1 MAYLGVFELGSLVRA
16 LAPTS
21 NALIAGRAVA
31 GFGASGVFA
40 GGFVLLTTIIPLHK
54 RAIWT
59 GTMSS
64 TFAIASIV
72 GPVIAGAFT
81 EHITWRWCFYLN
93 LSIGG
98 FAAVLIL
105 FLFRIKGAATE
116 KARLLEKIKG
126 LDGLGFVLFAGSIT
140 MLLLALQFGGT
151 AYAWKSSV
159 VIGLFVGFGV
169 TMLAFIPWQL
179 HLQDTALIPP
189 KLFKNRNASLI
200 FSSSIFVNGPFQT
213 IVYWLPIWFQAVL
226 GVNPEASGIR
236 YLPTVISD
244 ALASMIGAGIVMQL
258 GIWNPFLLFAEVMVC
273 IGGGLLTTIHPG
285 ISDGHWIGY
294 QIFGGIGYSLA
305 SNLVGPIR
313 DLLWT
318 PSNLLFSHRLISAC
332 KHLFH
337 KTLSQSEQ
345 QRCCS
350 ASRPVAPSSYL
361 LVKPFST
368 VAYPQIFLRSS
379 RQILLAK
386 SCLSAQIT

>member
-1 MAYLGVFELGSLVRA
+1 MAYLGVFELGSLVCA

-81 EHITWRWCFYLN
+81 QNVTWRWCFYLN
-93 LSIGG
+93 LPIGG

-105 FLFRIKGAATE
+105 FLFRIKGVATE
-116 KARLLEKIKG
+116 KVPLFEKLKG
-126 LDGLGFVLFAGSIT
+126 LDGVGFVLFAGSIT
-140 MLLLALQFGGT
+140 MLLLALQLGGT
-151 AYAWKSSV
+151 TYAWDSSV
-159 VIGLFVGFGV
+159 VIGLFVGFGL

-179 HLQDTALIPP
+179 YLQDTALIPP
-189 KLFKNRNASLI
+189 RLFRNRNASLI
-200 FSSSIFVNGPFQT
+200 FSSSLFVNGPFQT

-226 GVNPEASGIR
+226 GVSPEASGIR

-258 GIWNPFLLFAEVMVC
+258 GIWNPFLLFAEAMVC
-273 IGGGLLTTIHPG
+273 LGAGLLTMIHPG

-294 QIFGGIGYSLA
+294 QIFGGVGYSLA
-305 SNLVGPIR
+305 SNLVRFVLTANTNTI
-313 DLLWT
+313 
-318 PSNLLFSHRLISAC
+318 
-332 KHLFH
+332 
-337 KTLSQSEQ
+337 
-345 QRCCS
+345 
-350 ASRPVAPSSYL
+350 
-361 LVKPFST
+361 
-368 VAYPQIFLRSS
+368 
-379 RQILLAK
+379 
-386 SCLSAQIT
+386 

>member
-1 MAYLGVFELGSLVRA
+1 
-16 LAPTS
+16 
-21 NALIAGRAVA
+21 
-31 GFGASGVFA
+31 
-40 GGFVLLTTIIPLHK
+40 
-54 RAIWT
+54 
-59 GTMSS
+59 MSS

-93 LSIGG
+93 LPIGG

-116 KARLLEKIKG
+116 KARLLEKIKD

-151 AYAWKSSV
+151 AYAWRSSV

-169 TMLAFIPWQL
+169 TMLAFIPWQMY
-179 HLQDTALIPP
+179 LQDTALIPP

-200 FSSSIFVNGPFQT
+200 FTSSIFVNGPFQT

-258 GIWNPFLLFAEVMVC
+258 GVWNPFLLFAEAMVC

-305 SNLVGPIR
+305 SNLVSPICN
-313 DLLWT
+313 LLQT
-318 PSNLLFSHRLISAC
+318 PSNLTFSHRLISAC
-332 KHLFH
+332 RFLFP
-337 KTLSQSEQ
+337 KTSSQLEPQS
-345 QRCCS
+345 CCS
-350 ASRPVAPSSYL
+350 VSRPVVPSFYPL
-361 LVKPFST
+361 AKLFST
-368 VAYPQIFLRSS
+368 AAYQRIFLRSS
-379 RQILLAK
+379 RQTLLAK
-386 SCLSAQIT
+386 SCLSAQLM

>member
-1 MAYLGVFELGSLVRA
+1 M
-16 LAPTS
+16 
-21 NALIAGRAVA
+21 A

-81 EHITWRWCFYLN
+81 QNVTWRWCFYLN
-93 LSIGG
+93 LPIGG
-98 FAAVLIL
+98 FAATLII
-105 FLFRIKGAATE
+105 FMFRIKGAATE
-116 KARLLEKIKG
+116 KAPLVDKIKG
-126 LDGLGFVLFAGSIT
+126 LDGVGFVLFASSIT

-151 AYAWKSSV
+151 TYAWHSSV
-159 VIGLFVGFGV
+159 VIGLFVGFAL

-179 HLQDTALIPP
+179 YLQDTALIPP
-189 KLFKNRNASLI
+189 RLFRNRNASLI

-226 GVNPEASGIR
+226 GVSPEGSGIR

-244 ALASMIGAGIVMQL
+244 ALASIIGAGLVMQL
-258 GIWNPFLLFAEVMVC
+258 GTWNPFLLFAEAMVC
-273 IGGGLLTTIHPG
+273 LGGGLLTTIHPG

-305 SNLVGPIR
+305 SNLVRFI
-313 DLLWT
+313 
-318 PSNLLFSHRLISAC
+318 
-332 KHLFH
+332 
-337 KTLSQSEQ
+337 
-345 QRCCS
+345 
-350 ASRPVAPSSYL
+350 PVTDTNA
-361 LVKPFST
+361 V
-368 VAYPQIFLRSS
+368 
-379 RQILLAK
+379 
-386 SCLSAQIT
+386 